1 LLNDHFPI
9 SEPKADRGFLPNNP
23 KISRIEDKPVS
34 AAEFLSGLPENP
46 LAVPTSIC

>member
-1 LLNDHFPI
+1 
-9 SEPKADRGFLPNNP
+9 LPNNP